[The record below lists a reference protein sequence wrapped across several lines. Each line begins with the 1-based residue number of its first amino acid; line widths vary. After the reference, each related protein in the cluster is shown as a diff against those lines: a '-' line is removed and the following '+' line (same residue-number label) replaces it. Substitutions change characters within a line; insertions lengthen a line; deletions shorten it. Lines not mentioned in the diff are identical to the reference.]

1 MEIGYLREISIP
13 VKIFR
18 RLLKESIIFAFQ
30 ALFANRLRS
39 FLSLLGIT
47 IGIFSIISVFTLVDT
62 MEDGIRKEID
72 KLGSDVIYVSKWSWV
87 FTPDYPWWRFVNRP
101 NPDLEDLAALQE
113 HSEYWDGI
121 AFVGGR
127 GVSVSYKG
135 NEMTRANAN
144 GVSADYDKVTNLD
157 FEEGRYFSY
166 SELNLGKNVAIIGGK
181 IAQVLFPNGNALGKN
196 IKMAGKRV
204 TVIGV
209 LKYQGEGSFGVSINN
224 DRDVIIPVNYARRY
238 YAVRRLGGN
247 IVINPRDDIDAKE
260 IQDHIKGVMRAHRK
274 IKPLEE
280 EDFSLN
286 TVSAI
291 QGQISGIFTV
301 MHTVGLVI
309 GMFSILVGG
318 FSIANTMFVSVKE
331 RTAIIGIQKSLGA
344 KNYFILFQFI
354 FESVLLCLVGG
365 VAGLIIIGLLTLL
378 STYAFDFEIMLS
390 WSNISMGLGISA
402 VIGLVSGVSPAY
414 IASKLDPVEA
424 IRSN

>member
-1 MEIGYLREISIP
+1 M
-13 VKIFR
+13 KIFR

-62 MEDGIRKEID
+62 MENGIRKEID

-101 NPDLEDLAALQE
+101 NPDLEDLAALEE

-144 GVSADYDKVTNLD
+144 GVSRDYDKVTNLD

-166 SELNLGKNVAIIGGK
+166 SELNLGKNVTIIGGK

-260 IQDHIKGVMRAHRK
+260 IQDHIRGVMRAHRK

-365 VAGLIIIGLLTLL
+365 LAGLILIGLLTLL
-378 STYAFDFEIMLS
+378 STYAFDFEIILS

-402 VIGLVSGVSPAY
+402 VIGLVSGVSP
-414 IASKLDPVEA
+414 
-424 IRSN
+424 

>member
-1 MEIGYLREISIP
+1 
-13 VKIFR
+13 
-18 RLLKESIIFAFQ
+18 
-30 ALFANRLRS
+30 
-39 FLSLLGIT
+39 
-47 IGIFSIISVFTLVDT
+47 
-62 MEDGIRKEID
+62 
-72 KLGSDVIYVSKWSWV
+72 
-87 FTPDYPWWRFVNRP
+87 
-101 NPDLEDLAALQE
+101 
-113 HSEYWDGI
+113 
-121 AFVGGR
+121 
-127 GVSVSYKG
+127 
-135 NEMTRANAN
+135 MTRANAN

>member
-1 MEIGYLREISIP
+1 M
-13 VKIFR
+13 KIFR

-62 MEDGIRKEID
+62 MENGIRKEID

-101 NPDLEDLAALQE
+101 NPDLEDLAALEE

-144 GVSADYDKVTNLD
+144 GVSRDYDKVTNLD

-166 SELNLGKNVAIIGGK
+166 SELNLGKNVTIIGGK

-260 IQDHIKGVMRAHRK
+260 IQDHIRGVMRAHRK

-365 VAGLIIIGLLTLL
+365 LAGLILIGLLTLL
-378 STYAFDFEIMLS
+378 STYAFDFEIILS